1 MITTI
6 WNGFFKNI
14 QTCAKPAPSV
24 LAWEQRSWQTPEL
37 EKTWSELNQDQLV
50 QTCCLQLSPMC
61 VIFKNAFLVVLCFQS
76 SAKVPTDERFH
87 TSSKTRKYY
96 SYKIDNKK
104 PKDFFLV
111 IKNKIHWQMLL
122 IKVHLELCS
131 HIGMVAAP
139 GHHHV
144 CFLLSWA
151 VFTAAIVGHE
161 RSALFTPSG
170 PYSAAPNLSSRG
182 VWNTIE
188 EVD

>member
-1 MITTI
+1 M
-6 WNGFFKNI
+6 GFFKNI

-61 VIFKNAFLVVLCFQS
+61 VFFKNAFLVVLCFQS

-104 PKDFFLV
+104 PRTSFLALKIKSTGKCCWLKFVLNSVPTSGWSLPQATTTFVFFC
-111 IKNKIHWQMLL
+111 H
-122 IKVHLELCS
+122 ELCS
-131 HIGMVAAP
+131 Q
-139 GHHHV
+139 
-144 CFLLSWA
+144 
-151 VFTAAIVGHE
+151 
-161 RSALFTPSG
+161 RQ
-170 PYSAAPNLSSRG
+170 
-182 VWNTIE
+182 
-188 EVD
+188 